1 MSHSAHTYVCAGSV
15 LEARMGALGRH
26 VARLGSACTRHEAAL
41 SIACA
46 VKGSHITALEES
58 LLRLAGA
65 DDADQDAALAAVD
78 GVREKNLLLL
88 QVQELERD
96 LAASTLA
103 GEQLAETQRL
113 LKEAQQ
119 REMAIA
125 VAEWKSREGVA
136 VAGGEGVAGG
146 AGGSSRE
153 AQVKTMALPCPACAM
168 CVDDASVHA
177 CTYICLRTHARAHA
191 QTQTDR
197 HTHMHTH
204 IRKHTHTHTH
214 THTHMPGAGQAA
226 ADGASARAE

>member
-1 MSHSAHTYVCAGSV
+1 
-15 LEARMGALGRH
+15 MGALGRH

-58 LLRLAGA
+58 LLRLAAA

-125 VAEWKSREGVA
+125 VAEWKSREGAA
-136 VAGGEGVAGG
+136 VAGGGEGVAGG

-168 CVDDASVHA
+168 CVDDASVHS
-177 CTYICLRTHARAHA
+177 CTYVSLRTHAR
-191 QTQTDR
+191 
-197 HTHMHTH
+197 
-204 IRKHTHTHTH
+204 THT
-214 THTHMPGAGQAA
+214 
-226 ADGASARAE
+226 

>member
-1 MSHSAHTYVCAGSV
+1 
-15 LEARMGALGRH
+15 MGALGRH
-26 VARLGSACTRHEAAL
+26 VARLGSACTKHEAAL

-58 LLRLAGA
+58 MLRLAA
-65 DDADQDAALAAVD
+65 VDDADQDAALAAVD

-96 LAASTLA
+96 LAAATLA

-125 VAEWKSREGVA
+125 VAEWKSREGAA
-136 VAGGEGVAGG
+136 VTVGEGAGGG

-153 AQVKTMALPCPACAM
+153 AQVDPKTLLCPACCM
-168 CVDDASVHA
+168 FVF
-177 CTYICLRTHARAHA
+177 
-191 QTQTDR
+191 
-197 HTHMHTH
+197 
-204 IRKHTHTHTH
+204 
-214 THTHMPGAGQAA
+214 MP
-226 ADGASARAE
+226 RCMFVFMPK

>member
-1 MSHSAHTYVCAGSV
+1 
-15 LEARMGALGRH
+15 MGALGRH

-58 LLRLAGA
+58 MLRLAAA

-78 GVREKNLLLL
+78 AVREKNLLLL

-177 CTYICLRTHARAHA
+177 CTYICLRTHARTHA
-191 QTQTDR
+191 QTQTDT
-197 HTHMHTH
+197 HTCTHTYANTHTH
-204 IRKHTHTHTH
+204 IHTKTHTHIYIW
-214 THTHMPGAGQAA
+214 
-226 ADGASARAE
+226 